1 MCRNL
6 KDLVVGRIPDV
17 EPEERFSQADYI
29 EERRRWLN
37 QVKDE
42 EIAVVALDY
51 NGTKCLVVKKEYR
64 DGRPALFLKDP
75 TTNEELIELT
85 TNSPNVK
92 APNNI
97 AIIKTYND
105 MLFFLAKNGIITL
118 PLGQLYLDG
127 LVDICKVLI

>member
-6 KDLVVGRIPDV
+6 KDLVVRRIPDV

-29 EERRRWLN
+29 EERRWWLN

-42 EIAVVALDY
+42 EIAVVTLDY

-75 TTNEELIELT
+75 ITNEELIELT

-118 PLGQLYLDG
+118 PLGRLYLDG
-127 LVDICKVLI
+127 LADICKILI